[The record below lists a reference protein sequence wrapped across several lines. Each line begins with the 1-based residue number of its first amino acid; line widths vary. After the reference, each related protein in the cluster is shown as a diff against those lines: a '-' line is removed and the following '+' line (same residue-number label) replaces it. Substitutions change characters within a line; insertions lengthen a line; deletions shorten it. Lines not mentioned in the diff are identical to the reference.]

1 MSVSR
6 RLMFGGVLAATTSIA
21 TRKPSPSSAEAAAS
35 GWKSATRKEVRAK
48 ARAAGEKRYR
58 VAVIGAGASGQDTIQ
73 RLVARER
80 TDRDVEIVGVCDV
93 YEPRLQKAVA
103 LAHLDGPQG
112 YKNYE
117 QVLARTDV
125 DVVVIA
131 TPPHWHY
138 RMAIDAMNAG
148 KDVWLEPPMAL
159 TLEESQQVAQA
170 ANSLKRVLQLGC
182 HQMLDPRF
190 RQAQELINEGAI
202 GTVVAV
208 QLATATNALAGEWNE
223 YVEEEASLHT
233 VNWEKWQG
241 PAVKRPFS
249 AERLFRWRKYWDYS
263 GGLATE
269 SVLYKLAPALAMLKA
284 PPPVRVSATGGIF
297 VQKDREVPDMF
308 SMMVEYADFQLSVSA
323 STATVGLQQFAGD
336 AIFGNM
342 GTITFTPNSV
352 QVKAEPV
359 WEPKLPE
366 SKRGVHV
373 FETWEMDT
381 FNEHFTDFLD
391 AVRARRQPAAGVDF
405 GMQLMTPVL
414 LAVDSYRESRMRL
427 YDWHIHRTTDKPQP
441 RVGYEGNGKNHPD
454 GKKRLA

>member
-1 MSVSR
+1 VQ
-6 RLMFGGVLAATTSIA
+6 A
-21 TRKPSPSSAEAAAS
+21 
-35 GWKSATRKEVRAK
+35 
-48 ARAAGEKRYR
+48 
-58 VAVIGAGASGQDTIQ
+58 
-73 RLVARER
+73 
-80 TDRDVEIVGVCDV
+80 
-93 YEPRLQKAVA
+93 
-103 LAHLDGPQG
+103 
-112 YKNYE
+112 
-117 QVLARTDV
+117 
-125 DVVVIA
+125 
-131 TPPHWHY
+131 
-138 RMAIDAMNAG
+138 
-148 KDVWLEPPMAL
+148 
-159 TLEESQQVAQA
+159 A

-182 HQMLDPRF
+182 HQMQEQRY

-202 GTVVAV
+202 GQVVAV
-208 QLATATNALAGEWNE
+208 QLSSATNAIAGEWNE

-249 AERLFRWRKYWDYS
+249 AERMFRWRKYWDYS

-269 SVLYKLAPALAMLKA
+269 SVLYKLAPMLSILKT

-308 SMMVEYADFQLSVSA
+308 SMMVEYTDFQLAVAA
-323 STATVGLQQFAGD
+323 STATAGFQQFAGD
-336 AIFGNM
+336 AIYGNL

-373 FETWEMDT
+373 FETAEVDT
-381 FNEHFTDFLD
+381 FSEHFTDFLD
-391 AVRARRQPAAGVDF
+391 AVRARRQPMAGVDF

-427 YDWHIHRTTDKPQP
+427 YDWHIRRTTDKPQP
-441 RVGYEGNGKNHPD
+441 RVGYEGNGRNHPE
-454 GKKRLA
+454 GKKRPA